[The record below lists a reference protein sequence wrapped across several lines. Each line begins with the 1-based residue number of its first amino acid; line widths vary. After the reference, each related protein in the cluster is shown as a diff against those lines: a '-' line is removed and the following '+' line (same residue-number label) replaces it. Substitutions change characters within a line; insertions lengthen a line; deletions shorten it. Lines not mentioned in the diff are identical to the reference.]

1 MLRTIAALVVWNA
14 FATLA
19 VAGAAWLTK
28 IPLAIVGESVLVAEL
43 GIVAAVIVGAIVRRV
58 KRGRVAPLRLRPDF
72 DGLPYAAAFDQE
84 RGLRL
89 RQ

>member
-58 KRGRVAPLRLRPDF
+58 KRLYDMAMIKDNHIAVVIM
-72 DGLPYAAAFDQE
+72 
-84 RGLRL
+84 
-89 RQ
+89 